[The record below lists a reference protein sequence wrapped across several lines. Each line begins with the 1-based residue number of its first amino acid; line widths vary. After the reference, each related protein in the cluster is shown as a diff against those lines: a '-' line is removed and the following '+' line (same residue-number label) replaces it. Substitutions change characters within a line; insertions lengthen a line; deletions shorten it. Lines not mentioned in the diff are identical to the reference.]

1 MMVTVITIA
10 YNHEP
15 YIRECLEGIVS
26 QRTTFPF
33 ELLIHDDASTDRTA
47 DIIREYEAKYPDIV
61 KPIYQTENQYS
72 RGVPIGHTF
81 LYPRAQG
88 KYIAECEGDD
98 YWTDP
103 LKLQKQVDFLE
114 SHPDYGMCY
123 TRVER
128 YAQAKKRMLGVWGGA
143 AETVEQLL
151 VRNTVPT
158 LTVMCRRSLMLE
170 YHEEIAPQTR
180 KWLMGDYPAWLYM
193 AMKSKIRFLAE
204 TTGVYRIIPESAC
217 HSKSITKIYRFRKS
231 FYSIAEFFMK
241 NYSLT
246 LPKEVLDRIQETK
259 YSEMLPVALLC
270 KDMALVE
277 EARSFFKS
285 RRKPIR
291 IRLLLDWAG
300 WTTVGLRVKY
310 ALRGFRA

>member
-1 MMVTVITIA
+1 MMVTVITIT

-33 ELLIHDDASTDRTA
+33 ELLIHDDASTDGTA
-47 DIIREYEAKYPDIV
+47 DIIREYEVKYPDIV

-128 YAQAKKRMLGVWGGA
+128 YSQARKKMLGEWGGP
-143 AETVEQLL
+143 AETIGQLL
-151 VRNTVPT
+151 ERNTVPT
-158 LTVMCRRSLMLE
+158 LTVMCRSELMRE
-170 YHEEIAPQTR
+170 YLREVAPQKHR
-180 KWLMGDYPAWLYM
+180 WLMGDYPAWLYM
-193 AMKSKIRFLAE
+193 AMKSRIRYLAE

-217 HSKSITKIYRFRKS
+217 HSRSIARIYRFRQS
-231 FYSIAEFFMK
+231 FYSISDFFIGT
-241 NYSLT
+241 YRLSLSEEA
-246 LPKEVLDRIQETK
+246 LCRIREMK
-259 YSEMLPVALLC
+259 YSDMLPLALLR
-270 KDMALVE
+270 KDKALVE
-277 EARSFFKS
+277 EARLFYRNRKKS
-285 RRKPIR
+285 MRT
-291 IRLLLDWAG
+291 RLLLDWSAL
-300 WTTVGLRVKY
+300 TTIGLRAKY